1 MTKAPETRSDTLGQP
16 PVAITTPALR
26 GERPAA
32 APPGPT
38 DLRKAPRKARRR
50 HDRLAIVLFL
60 LPAVVLFVL
69 LVLAPIG
76 IAAVTSL
83 YFWDGLTAPRFI
95 GIDNFVR
102 LFTDP
107 LEAPIFRGD
116 LVRHFILIVL
126 TLILQLPLAL
136 ALALLLNQR
145 LAGRAVFRVIF
156 FLPYILSEAIT
167 AVLFLLMF
175 SPNLGITNQL
185 IETLGID
192 RSSVLWLAQPFSEP
206 SAVLYA
212 LFFVMTWKYF
222 GFYMI
227 LYLAARQNIPHEL
240 TDAAQIDGASDW
252 QVFRYVTLPLLA
264 PTIRI
269 TGFLAVIGTI
279 KLFDLIWIMT
289 NGGPLHASETMAIT
303 MFRHGFV
310 RHEIGYAAAIS
321 VVIFLISL
329 TFALTYQRFVMKRDL
344 EGAITGMRDQR

>member
-1 MTKAPETRSDTLGQP
+1 MTRVPETRPDTGGAP
-16 PVAITTPALR
+16 SVATVTPALR
-26 GERPAA
+26 GERPDA
-32 APPGPT
+32 APP
-38 DLRKAPRKARRR
+38 DLPARRRPRKAGRGQ
-50 HDRLAIVLFL
+50 DRMAIVLFL
-60 LPAVVLFVL
+60 LPAGVLFGL
-69 LVLAPIG
+69 MVLAPIG

-83 YFWDGLTAPRFI
+83 YYWDGLTEPRFI

-102 LFTDP
+102 LLTDP

-116 LVRHFILIVL
+116 LVRHLILIAL
-126 TLILQLPLAL
+126 TLTLQLPLAL

-185 IETLGID
+185 IQVLGID
-192 RSSVLWLAQPFSEP
+192 RGSVLWLAQPFAEP

-240 TDAAQIDGASDW
+240 TEAAQIDGASEW

-289 NGGPLHASETMAIT
+289 SGGPLHASETMAIT

-329 TFALTYQRFVMKRDL
+329 AFALSYQRFVLKRDL
-344 EGAITGMRDQR
+344 AGAITGMREQR